1 MLNQFKPSK
10 ITMSGE
16 IFVGEPSRRESRR
29 HPKLRQHE
37 VQLVQPM
44 LGGHRHDHCATV
56 NAFRQVVRVAEALG
70 RCTADVV
77 IIFGGGCE
85 GNLFSH
91 DLP

>member
-1 MLNQFKPSK
+1 
-10 ITMSGE
+10 MSGE

-44 LGGHRHDHCATV
+44 LGGHRHDHCANV